1 MHPSTITTTLL
12 TESVQLAARDPRSP
26 SLLLRAR
33 TRRTR
38 LAPLA
43 RLSGQVALN
52 LQQCA
57 SMKSIV
63 GAEET
68 EKVGGGERGRGRR
81 KRKPQSVAELFT
93 KRKNREGKRR
103 RTCDLVNVVL
113 DVVARPGPC
122 LVLVDEALVVL
133 DRLLLALVDAVR
145 PVDVHCCSRRGD
157 ALLLGLLGGGGRG
170 RLGAEVRAHER
181 EEVLLL
187 LVVEAFDDVLDAL
200 RAGRASALELL
211 EERAARVRG
220 ERRTHDVEL
229 DEGGRREVDD
239 LEALGLCELE
249 LLELVEEGRH
259 GVARLPARRVHAVLE
274 VPQGLQWREGER
286 GEGPS

>member
-1 MHPSTITTTLL
+1 M
-12 TESVQLAARDPRSP
+12 R
-26 SLLLRAR
+26 
-33 TRRTR
+33 
-38 LAPLA
+38 
-43 RLSGQVALN
+43 
-52 LQQCA
+52 
-57 SMKSIV
+57 SIV
-63 GAEET
+63 GAEDI
-68 EKVGGGERGRGRR
+68 EKVGGRERGRGRR
-81 KRKPQSVAELFT
+81 KRKPQSVAELST
-93 KRKNREGKRR
+93 KRKNRERERERR

-113 DVVARPGPC
+113 DVVARPSPC

-157 ALLLGLLGGGGRG
+157 ALLLCLLGGGGRG

-220 ERRTHDVEL
+220 ERRTHDVKL

-274 VPQGLQWREGER
+274 VPQGLQWREGGR